1 MRILEA
7 FVACGLILLGHY
19 IICESN
25 ISTSMVKD
33 VELEAMGQNLLCT
46 LEDQDLIL
54 SIIED
59 KGDWSSSLQ
68 ELVESILPPD
78 ILYNISI
85 VSQISGEA
93 LASGITN
100 LDPEED
106 QTIYDTASVQG
117 LYTFS
122 YPIIRKEDVLL
133 DIVLVFDR
141 SGSMDDPI
149 PGDPHNKIY
158 YAREASCNFIDKLNV
173 TTDRVGLVSF
183 STTTNIDADL
193 TYDYDFIKL
202 KINNLSPSGWTNMGG
217 GIEDANSEFVTNGRN
232 GDNVTW
238 VMILLSDGKANRP
251 IDEEYAREYALNQ
264 SQIAQEM
271 GVWVY
276 TIGLGGRDDID
287 EELLKEVKTNGY
299 YYAPSAQ
306 DLNEIYEAIA
316 EDLIYEVKYDVLL
329 IQITLKKL

>member
-7 FVACGLILLGHY
+7 FIACGLILLGHY
-19 IICESN
+19 IVSQAN

-33 VELEAMGQNLLCT
+33 VELEAIANNLLFT

-59 KGDWSSSLQ
+59 EEDWSSSLQ

-85 VSQISGEA
+85 VSQISGET

-100 LDPEED
+100 LDPEEN
-106 QTIYDTASVQG
+106 QTIYDTSSVQG

-122 YPIIRKEDVLL
+122 YPLIQKEDVLL
-133 DIVLVFDR
+133 DIVLVYDR

-158 YAREASCNFIDKLNV
+158 YAKEAGCLFIDKLNV

-202 KINNLSPSGWTNMGG
+202 KINNLAPSGWTNIGG
-217 GIEDANSEFVTNGRN
+217 GIEDANSEFETNGRS
-232 GDNVTW
+232 GDNATW

-251 IDEEYAREYALNQ
+251 NDEEYAREYALNQ
-264 SQIAQEM
+264 SQISQNM

-306 DLNEIYEAIA
+306 DLDEIYEAIA
-316 EDLIYEVKYDVLL
+316 EDLIYEVKYDILL
-329 IQITLKKL
+329 IQITLKKP